1 MLAVVAGIA
10 IGLYSI
16 TLFSSSAPPIGSKA
30 NPAVAKL
37 HPDDSARVVSIQSQL
52 TALQKDRHAADTSLT
67 DQIDDN
73 SKMLAQA
80 IDQLRESQTALDV
93 EDRFDKISKEL
104 DMLKNKS
111 AKSGNEFANM
121 TKQIKA
127 LAGTIASQL
136 TNSSIQMEKSQANLP
151 EQMKEM
157 QEKINKILQRSE
169 ELDDAT
175 KWQRQLSG
183 LLSYTP
189 AGRSAPF
196 EGSTNTTALRLYE
209 QHVHQLDVTMLH
221 GMNAILND
229 HGHSTVI
236 RRYGNPDDA
245 NRSFVDM
252 AIPVRSVTRSLQA
265 RNGIGLHDGS
275 CGCVLRHPCASNG
288 HVLPQVWSGLHS
300 DSGRPRPCSTQS
312 LGQSHDLEIDVHTSG
327 FLVIRPSLRTR
338 AYLERWYM
346 TPWLYN
352 GRQSI
357 RVYTEPSIQDMAR
370 KLDYMKLDQ
379 MDRRCNLN
387 KQYHEQG
394 CLEWLYRDFP
404 NYQHGV
410 KVLDHPS
417 IASIVHKDQSRH
429 YWHAGPPMLHV
440 CCRPKEE
447 RRKILQ
453 ECLKMLQKDG
463 LCWWYD
469 HLESAPTS
477 SDNTI

>member
-175 KWQRQLSG
+175 SLNTCVFLKIERCSCLCLRVAAPTIGIAELHACWQISAVRRQHQH
-183 LLSYTP
+183 Y
-189 AGRSAPF
+189 SA
-196 EGSTNTTALRLYE
+196 
-209 QHVHQLDVTMLH
+209 
-221 GMNAILND
+221 
-229 HGHSTVI
+229 STV
-236 RRYGNPDDA
+236 RATRA
-245 NRSFVDM
+245 
-252 AIPVRSVTRSLQA
+252 SVGCYHAAWNECNSQRPWSL
-265 RNGIGLHDGS
+265 
-275 CGCVLRHPCASNG
+275 
-288 HVLPQVWSGLHS
+288 
-300 DSGRPRPCSTQS
+300 DS
-312 LGQSHDLEIDVHTSG
+312 H
-327 FLVIRPSLRTR
+327 PSL
-338 AYLERWYM
+338 W
-346 TPWLYN
+346 
-352 GRQSI
+352 QS
-357 RVYTEPSIQDMAR
+357 
-370 KLDYMKLDQ
+370 
-379 MDRRCNLN
+379 
-387 KQYHEQG
+387 
-394 CLEWLYRDFP
+394 
-404 NYQHGV
+404 
-410 KVLDHPS
+410 
-417 IASIVHKDQSRH
+417 
-429 YWHAGPPMLHV
+429 
-440 CCRPKEE
+440 
-447 RRKILQ
+447 
-453 ECLKMLQKDG
+453 
-463 LCWWYD
+463 
-469 HLESAPTS
+469 
-477 SDNTI
+477 